1 MLVYPE
7 IESWDEFYPSEIF
20 ILMGETDTNE
30 DLLRVIKMANIGTT
44 INLSKSPTITTT
56 YKKIGVVE
64 TMGDLQNSLI
74 LLANISM
81 GN

>member
-20 ILMGETDTNE
+20 IIMGETDTNE
-30 DLLRVIKMANIGTT
+30 DLLRVIKMTNIGTT

-64 TMGDLQNSLI
+64 TIGDLQNNLI

>member
-20 ILMGETDTNE
+20 IIMGETDTNE
-30 DLLRVIKMANIGTT
+30 DLLRVIKMTNIGTT

-64 TMGDLQNSLI
+64 TMDDLYKRLI

>member
-30 DLLRVIKMANIGTT
+30 DLLRVIKMTNIGTT
-44 INLSKSPTITTT
+44 INLSKSPTITTA

-64 TMGDLQNSLI
+64 TINDFQKSLI

-81 GN
+81 

>member
-30 DLLRVIKMANIGTT
+30 DLLRVIKMTNIGTT

-64 TMGDLQNSLI
+64 TMDDLYKRLI

>member
-30 DLLRVIKMANIGTT
+30 DLLRVIKMTNIGTT

-64 TMGDLQNSLI
+64 TINDFQKSLI

>member
-30 DLLRVIKMANIGTT
+30 DLLRVIKMTNIGTT

-64 TMGDLQNSLI
+64 TMDDLNKRLI